1 VSANGSG
8 AAPPCVGLRL
18 RGLEKSFG
26 SVRAV
31 DGADLELAR
40 AGTCALLGPS
50 GCGKTTT
57 LRMIAGLE
65 RPDAGEIHVGGR
77 MLSGDG
83 TFVPAEQRRIGMV
96 FQDYALF
103 PHMDVAAN
111 VGYGL
116 GRRPDPGRV
125 REALALVGL
134 ADAGA
139 RPVHELSG
147 GQQQRVALARAL
159 APTPDLVLLDEPFSN
174 LDAGLRDRLRQEVSQ
189 ILHEAGVTALFVT
202 HDQEE
207 ALSIAERVAVM
218 RDGRVEQAGTPEEV
232 YLRPRTRWM
241 ATFLGEIVVLPGEA
255 RGGRA
260 TCELGSLGSDPQLDG
275 EVDVLVRPE
284 SLAVGLGG
292 PASATTAEVVSRR
305 FFGHDQ
311 LVGLKLQS
319 GQRVCARR
327 LGYPPWHPGDRVH
340 VWIDGPVEVLR
351 RENGANGAA
360 GAGASASQRLTA
372 TRGPRPR

>member
-1 VSANGSG
+1 MRRNANGV
-8 AAPPCVGLRL
+8 APPCVGLRL

-26 SVRAV
+26 SVCAV
-31 DGADLELAR
+31 DGADLDLQTG
-40 AGTCALLGPS
+40 GTCALLGPS

-65 RPDAGEIHVGGR
+65 RPDAGEIYVGGR
-77 MLSGDG
+77 MLSGHG
-83 TFVPAEQRRIGMV
+83 MFVPAEERRIGMV

-116 GRRPDPGRV
+116 GRKPDPGRV
-125 REALALVGL
+125 HEALELVGL
-134 ADAGA
+134 ADAGK

-189 ILHEAGVTALFVT
+189 ILREAGVTALFVT

-207 ALSIAERVAVM
+207 ALSIAENVAVM
-218 RDGRVEQAGTPEEV
+218 HEGKVEQVGTPEEV

-241 ATFLGEIVVLPGEA
+241 ARFLGEIHVLPGSA
-255 RGGRA
+255 AGGRA
-260 TCELGSLGSDPQLDG
+260 TCELGSLPNDAQLEG
-275 EVDVLVRPE
+275 EIDVLVRPE
-284 SLAVGLGG
+284 SLAIGLSG
-292 PASATTAEVVSRR
+292 PASAPTAEVVSRR

-311 LVGLKLQS
+311 LVGLKLPS
-319 GQRVCARR
+319 GRLVRARR

-340 VWIDGPVEVLR
+340 VWIDGPAEVLP
-351 RENGANGAA
+351 RENGAAA
-360 GAGASASQRLTA
+360 A
-372 TRGPRPR
+372 TSGPSDA